1 MPHRNDES
9 RLARAGHA
17 HGRRRSGRPPGGD
30 RPGRPGALLALV
42 LTAAL
47 AAAVAG
53 AVLPHGLLLAAGLI
67 AAAVAVIRSGAPGRD
82 RERLP

>member
-1 MPHRNDES
+1 MPHRDDDT
-9 RLARAGHA
+9 RVARAAHA
-17 HGRRRSGRPPGGD
+17 HGRPRSGRSAGRD
-30 RPGRPGALLALV
+30 RPGRPGAVLALA

-53 AVLPHGLLLAAGLI
+53 AVLPHALLLAAGLI
-67 AAAVAVIRSGAPGRD
+67 GAAVAVIRSGAPGRD

>member
-1 MPHRNDES
+1 MPHRDDE
-9 RLARAGHA
+9 AHVVRATRA
-17 HGRRRSGRPPGGD
+17 HGRPHSGRSPGKV
-30 RPGRPGALLALV
+30 RPGRPGALLALA

-82 RERLP
+82 GERLP

>member
-1 MPHRNDES
+1 MPHRDDETH
-9 RLARAGHA
+9 LARTGHA
-17 HGRRRSGRPPGGD
+17 HRRPRSGRPPGRD
-30 RPGRPGALLALV
+30 RPGRPGALLALA

-47 AAAVAG
+47 ATAVAG

>member
-1 MPHRNDES
+1 MPHRDDDTHTP
-9 RLARAGHA
+9 RAA
-17 HGRRRSGRPPGGD
+17 LGRSPGRD
-30 RPGRPGALLALV
+30 RPGRPGAVLVLAL
-42 LTAAL
+42 AAAV

-67 AAAVAVIRSGAPGRD
+67 AAAVAVIRSGAAGRD